1 MLFFCFVAVTA
12 TYSEIPK
19 EKTKIE
25 KETKVFQKE
34 AVNVL
39 NFSIETAFQS
49 VIPVEYQLI
58 EHFKSDSL
66 KLFKP
71 VDLPQKYWQGVD
83 KQYNFRLKN
92 KAILNKHPLVSRYNY
107 QALIN
112 NGRTVVFSL

>member
-12 TYSEIPK
+12 TYSEIPN

-39 NFSIETAFQS
+39 NFSIETDFQS
-49 VIPVEYQLI
+49 VKAVEYQFI
-58 EHFKSDSL
+58 EHFKSDLL
-66 KLFKP
+66 KLEKP
-71 VDLPQKYWQGVD
+71 IDLPQKYWRTID

-92 KAILNKHPLVSRYNY
+92 KAILNKHVLVSRYNY

-112 NGRTVVFSL
+112 NGRSVVFS